1 MNYTQHIKPA
11 LLALIPVL
19 MGLGQI
25 IKNWLFGESST
36 DGKVRRTFLKV
47 FKTSKHIPY
56 LIWLLSFILATAWG
70 FVTSTFTGWRM
81 VVDAVL
87 FTGFI
92 QGSLVGFCA
101 MGVFDTAKKKEG

>member
-11 LLALIPVL
+11 LLALIPAL
-19 MGLGQI
+19 IGLGEAL
-25 IKNWLFGESST
+25 KRWLFGEGHT
-36 DGKVRRTFLKV
+36 DGKVRRVFLKV
-47 FKTSKHIPY
+47 FRTPKHIPY
-56 LIWLLSFILATAWG
+56 LIWILAFILATAWG

-87 FTGFI
+87 FTGLI

-101 MGVFDTAKKKEG
+101 MGVFDTARRKEG